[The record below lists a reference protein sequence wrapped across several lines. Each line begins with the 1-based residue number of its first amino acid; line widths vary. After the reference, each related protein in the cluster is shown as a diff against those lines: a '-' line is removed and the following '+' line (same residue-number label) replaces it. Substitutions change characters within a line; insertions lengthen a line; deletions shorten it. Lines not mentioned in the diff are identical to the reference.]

1 MTKDKRGNLLKEGD
15 MIDIDPSYG
24 GGTWQIIQMLGGFI
38 VAINRSKMKK
48 SFSAADGVKSKKQPY
63 FESWDF

>member
-24 GGTWQIIQMLGGFI
+24 GGTWQIIKILGNNI

-48 SFSAADGVKSKKQPY
+48 SFNASDGVKSMKPRY
-63 FESWDF
+63 VEEWDF